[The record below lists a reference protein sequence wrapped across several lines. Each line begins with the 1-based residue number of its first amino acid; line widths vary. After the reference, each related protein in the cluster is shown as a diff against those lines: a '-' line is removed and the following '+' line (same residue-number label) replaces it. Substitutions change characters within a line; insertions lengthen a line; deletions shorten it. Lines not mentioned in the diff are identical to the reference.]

1 MEYEKCLVEL
11 NEVLYHLPTGEL
23 SKIPHEIIE
32 NIKRKMDKNYVWKY
46 DTSKELKE
54 QNLNRKTIILLSY
67 LNMEFLFN
75 KEQKELMNE
84 FHECNEEKVEKD
96 KKNKYKTDNLFKNNT
111 INTNYVDNKIN
122 NTMLIKVEEEKW
134 YQKIFKFIKKLIRK

>member
-11 NEVLYHLPTGEL
+11 NEVLYHLPTEEL

-67 LNMEFLFN
+67 LNMEFLLN

-96 KKNKYKTDNLFKNNT
+96 KNNKYKTDNLFKNNK
-111 INTNYVDNKIN
+111 INDNYVDDKNN

>member
-32 NIKRKMDKNYVWKY
+32 NIRRKMDKNYVWKY

-67 LNMEFLFN
+67 LNMEFLLN

-84 FHECNEEKVEKD
+84 FHECNEKKVEKD
-96 KKNKYKTDNLFKNNT
+96 KNNKYKTDNLFKNNK
-111 INTNYVDNKIN
+111 INDNYVDDKNN